1 MLQIAGAAGLRLI
14 EMNGVTMS
22 GSASDFLAEVLL
34 KTILE
39 LLSSGSAG

>member
-1 MLQIAGAAGLRLI
+1 M
-14 EMNGVTMS
+14 T
-22 GSASDFLAEVLL
+22 GSASDFLAEVLF

>member
-1 MLQIAGAAGLRLI
+1 MAGAAGLRRI
-14 EMNGVTMS
+14 RDGGVTMS
-22 GSASDFLAEVLL
+22 GSASDFLAEVLF